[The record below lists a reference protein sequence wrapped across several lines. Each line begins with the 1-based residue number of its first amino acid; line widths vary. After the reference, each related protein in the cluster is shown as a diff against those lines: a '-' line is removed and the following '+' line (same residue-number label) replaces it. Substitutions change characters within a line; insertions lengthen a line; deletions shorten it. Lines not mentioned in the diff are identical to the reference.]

1 VDAGDKL
8 GGAMKDDWASYVR
21 HEKEDTAKASVA
33 TLWPRPDWHKLIDE
47 VASKPDHTQGTARQL
62 AATLYVVR
70 EMAVEHQQRNGAF
83 GNKVRQ
89 RDDDIPALKARY
101 LSELQTWLRRCFT
114 DPGLQGMAAAVYSYA
129 YYLAGGGVPY
139 EHRDHDESLVDPQEI
154 ERKAD
159 KIIAA
164 AGVEPRAAVS
174 ASVGYGKSEAQR
186 AYFAKEIDREAFQK
200 RYDEEQREARRNARV
215 PALVAEVAKLLKTD
229 WPDAMPRRGRR
240 RTLAPLPVRPKLER
254 LERIGPARRDG
265 LHVAPEAIIKA
276 FAVRGVEFGNWV
288 TPAERQANIDLA
300 YDALHDLAE
309 VLGIRPQDIGRSK
322 LGIGFGSRG
331 RGASGGIAAAAHY
344 EPNRI
349 VINLT
354 RMMGDG
360 SLAHEMGHMFE
371 HSLVGFSFKPSDG
384 STGRKKR
391 SHGSFPSTSWVGFW
405 KTSERPKLLEDERLD
420 AAFWRVLDAIMR
432 ADPDQT
438 GPWRSSSYYSN
449 ASRLGKYWS
458 APLEMFARA
467 FECYVYDWLQEHG
480 RISEYLVHGVEGD
493 RFERGFRGNPYL
505 TGEERQR
512 INAAMAE
519 LIEVWRGRG
528 A

>member
-1 VDAGDKL
+1 
-8 GGAMKDDWASYVR
+8 
-21 HEKEDTAKASVA
+21 
-33 TLWPRPDWHKLIDE
+33 
-47 VASKPDHTQGTARQL
+47 
-62 AATLYVVR
+62 
-70 EMAVEHQQRNGAF
+70 
-83 GNKVRQ
+83 
-89 RDDDIPALKARY
+89 
-101 LSELQTWLRRCFT
+101 
-114 DPGLQGMAAAVYSYA
+114 
-129 YYLAGGGVPY
+129 
-139 EHRDHDESLVDPQEI
+139 
-154 ERKAD
+154 
-159 KIIAA
+159 
-164 AGVEPRAAVS
+164 
-174 ASVGYGKSEAQR
+174 
-186 AYFAKEIDREAFQK
+186 
-200 RYDEEQREARRNARV
+200 
-215 PALVAEVAKLLKTD
+215 
-229 WPDAMPRRGRR
+229 
-240 RTLAPLPVRPKLER
+240 
-254 LERIGPARRDG
+254 
-265 LHVAPEAIIKA
+265 
-276 FAVRGVEFGNWV
+276 
-288 TPAERQANIDLA
+288 
-300 YDALHDLAE
+300 
-309 VLGIRPQDIGRSK
+309 
-322 LGIGFGSRG
+322 
-331 RGASGGIAAAAHY
+331 
-344 EPNRI
+344 
-349 VINLT
+349 
-354 RMMGDG
+354 MMGDG